1 MLVLLPIAVRFTLEH
16 PTKMPA
22 CFEITRSAKSGG
34 FYFHLKAGNGEIILR
49 SEGYT
54 KKASAV
60 NGIESVKKNSP
71 LETRYERKTAKNG
84 ELFFNLRA
92 KNRQV
97 IGTSETYK
105 AEAGRENGIVS
116 VKKNG
121 PSAKVNDLTTV

>member
-1 MLVLLPIAVRFTLEH
+1 
-16 PTKMPA
+16 MPGL
-22 CFEITRSAKSGG
+22 FEITRNAKSGE
-34 FYFHLKAGNGEIILR
+34 FYFHLRAGNGEIILR

-60 NGIESVKKNSP
+60 NGIESVKRNSP
-71 LETRYERKTAKNG
+71 LEDRYERKTAKNG
-84 ELFFNLRA
+84 EFFFNLRA

-105 AEAGRENGIVS
+105 AHAGLENGIAS

-121 PSAKVNDLTTV
+121 PGAKVNDLTTV

>member
-1 MLVLLPIAVRFTLEH
+1 MAG
-16 PTKMPA
+16 
-22 CFEITRSAKSGG
+22 CFEITRSGKSGE

-54 KKASAV
+54 KKASAM

-71 LETRYERKTAKNG
+71 LEDRFERKTAKNG

-105 AEAGRENGIVS
+105 AEAGRENGIAS

-121 PSAKVNDLTTV
+121 PGAKINDLTTT

>member
-1 MLVLLPIAVRFTLEH
+1 MAAV
-16 PTKMPA
+16 
-22 CFEITRSAKSGG
+22 FEITRSAKSAE

-54 KKASAV
+54 KKASAL

-71 LETRYERKTAKNG
+71 MIERYERKTAKNG
-84 ELFFNLRA
+84 EFFFNLLA

-105 AEAGRENGIVS
+105 QESGRENGIAS

-121 PSAKVNDLTTV
+121 PVAKVNDLTKA

>member
-16 PTKMPA
+16 PTLMPA
-22 CFEITRSAKSGG
+22 CFEITRSAKSGE
-34 FYFHLKAGNGEIILR
+34 FYFHLKASNGEIILR

>member
-16 PTKMPA
+16 PTHMPA
-22 CFEITRSAKSGG
+22 CFEITRSAKSGE
-34 FYFHLKAGNGEIILR
+34 FYFHLKASNGEIILR

-121 PSAKVNDLTTV
+121 PSARVNDLTTV

>member
-1 MLVLLPIAVRFTLEH
+1 
-16 PTKMPA
+16 MPA
-22 CFEITRSAKSGG
+22 CFEITRSAKSGE

-60 NGIESVKKNSP
+60 NGIDSVKKNSP
-71 LETRYERKTAKNG
+71 LETRYERKTTKNG
-84 ELFFNLRA
+84 DLFFNLRA

-105 AEAGRENGIVS
+105 AEASRENGIVS

>member
-1 MLVLLPIAVRFTLEH
+1 
-16 PTKMPA
+16 MPA
-22 CFEITRSAKSGG
+22 CFEITRSAKSGE

-54 KKASAV
+54 KKASAM
-60 NGIESVKKNSP
+60 NGIESVKKNAP
-71 LETRYERKTAKNG
+71 LEDRFERKTAKNG
-84 ELFFNLRA
+84 ELFFNLLA

-105 AEAGRENGIVS
+105 AEAGRENGIAS

-121 PSAKVNDLTTV
+121 PSAKVNDLTTI

>member
-1 MLVLLPIAVRFTLEH
+1 MSP
-16 PTKMPA
+16 
-22 CFEITRSAKSGG
+22 CYEITRSARSGE
-34 FYFHLKAGNGEIILR
+34 FYFHLKASNGEIILR

-71 LETRYERKTAKNG
+71 LENRYERKVAKNG
-84 ELFFNLRA
+84 ELYFNLRA

-105 AEAGRENGIVS
+105 AEAGRENGIAS
-116 VKKNG
+116 VKKSG
-121 PSAKVNDLTTV
+121 PGARINDLTTV

>member
-1 MLVLLPIAVRFTLEH
+1 
-16 PTKMPA
+16 MPA
-22 CFEITRSAKSGG
+22 CFEITRSAKSGE
-34 FYFHLKAGNGEIILR
+34 FYFHLKAGNGEIILS

-60 NGIESVKKNSP
+60 NGIESVKRNSP

-105 AEAGRENGIVS
+105 AEAGRENGIAS

-121 PSAKVNDLTTV
+121 PGAKINDLTTV

>member
-1 MLVLLPIAVRFTLEH
+1 MAAVY
-16 PTKMPA
+16 
-22 CFEITRSAKSGG
+22 EISRSAKSGE

-54 KKASAV
+54 KKASCV

-71 LETRYERKTAKNG
+71 LADRYELKNSKDG
-84 ELFFNLRA
+84 QFFFNLRA

-97 IGTSETYK
+97 IGTSETYTS
-105 AEAGRENGIVS
+105 ESGRSNGIAS

-121 PSAKVNDLTTV
+121 PGAKISDLTKS

>member
-1 MLVLLPIAVRFTLEH
+1 MAGT
-16 PTKMPA
+16 
-22 CFEITRSAKSGG
+22 FEITRSQKSGE
-34 FYFHLKAGNGEIILR
+34 FYFHLKAANGEIILQ

-54 KKASAV
+54 KKASAL

-71 LETRYERKTAKNG
+71 TPERYERKTAKNG
-84 ELFFNLRA
+84 EFFFNLRA

-105 AEAGRENGIVS
+105 QESGRENGIAS

-121 PSAKVNDLTTV
+121 PGGKVVDLTKA